1 MYYYNDFM
9 FIVSGSIHIL
19 EQLYLIVMSS
29 LPTFFTEARNI
40 AEYLAANY
48 WKALDTAAKNSN
60 NNHDINAKLQ
70 KASRW

>member
-1 MYYYNDFM
+1 M

-19 EQLYLIVMSS
+19 EQLYLIAMSS

-40 AEYLAANY
+40 AEYLASNY
-48 WKALDTAAKNSN
+48 WKALDIAAKNSN

-70 KASRW
+70 KLLDGEF

>member
-1 MYYYNDFM
+1 MYVIN
-9 FIVSGSIHIL
+9 GCLHIL
-19 EQLYLIVMSS
+19 EQLYTITESS
-29 LPTFFTEARNI
+29 LPTFFADAHNI

-70 KASRW
+70 KLLDGEF